1 MRSAALA
8 PWPGLQ
14 AVAARSEGRRR
25 KGSGSDLGFRHV
37 SSLLYEA
44 TLVRGPQ
51 ITMDGPDFTALG
63 FRGMGWTGPRSSLT
77 GRARRGNFGPFL
89 FLVQIYVF

>member
-1 MRSAALA
+1 MKKER
-8 PWPGLQ
+8 
-14 AVAARSEGRRR
+14 
-25 KGSGSDLGFRHV
+25 SGSDLGFRHV
-37 SSLLYEA
+37 STPLYEA

-63 FRGMGWTGPRSSLT
+63 FRGMGRTGPRSSLT
-77 GRARRGNFGPFL
+77 GRAKRGILGPFL